1 MPIDTLAILLSP
13 DAFITHAVLVRG
25 IISLGLLGALSSYF
39 VHTSMLK
46 GSLRIMLWGI
56 LAMAFSSWVGSL
68 FNVTTI

>member
-1 MPIDTLAILLSP
+1 MPIDTLVILLSP
-13 DAFITHAVLVRG
+13 DAFITHAVLVTG
-25 IISLGLLGALSSYF
+25 IISLGLLSALSSYF

-46 GSLRIMLWGI
+46 GSLRVMLWGI

>member
-46 GSLRIMLWGI
+46 GGLRIMLWGI
-56 LAMAFSSWVGSL
+56 LAMAFSSWMGSL
-68 FNVTTI
+68 FNISTI

>member
-13 DAFITHAVLVRG
+13 DAFITHAVLVTG
-25 IISLGLLGALSSYF
+25 IISLGILGALSSYF
-39 VHTSMLK
+39 AHTSMLK
-46 GSLRIMLWGI
+46 GGLRIMLWGI